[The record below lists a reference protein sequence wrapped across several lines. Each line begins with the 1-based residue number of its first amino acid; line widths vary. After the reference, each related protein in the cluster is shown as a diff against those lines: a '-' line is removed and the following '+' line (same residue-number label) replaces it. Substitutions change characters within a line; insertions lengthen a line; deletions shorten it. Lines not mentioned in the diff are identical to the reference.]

1 METKM
6 VTQDIRDLIAG
17 QRGDLATTLGGLPE
31 TSWDA
36 PTLCERWRV
45 REVVAHM
52 TMPFRYGVEEFMA
65 ELGKSG
71 GDFTAL
77 SDRLAAR
84 DAAALSP
91 AELTETIRANIRH
104 PWEPPGGGFVGALS
118 HDVIHGL
125 DITVPL
131 GLGFTVPEE
140 RLRIILPSS
149 ADEMSVGFFG
159 VDLDGI
165 ELRAT
170 DMDWTF
176 GTGTL
181 LTGTA
186 QDLLLVICGRK
197 LPPGHLDG
205 KPSAR
210 FTAA

>member
-1 METKM
+1 MA
-6 VTQDIRDLIAG
+6 TQDIKDLIAG
-17 QRGDLATTLGGLPE
+17 QRTDLANVLGSLPE
-31 TSWDA
+31 DAWDA

-52 TMPFRYGVEEFMA
+52 TMPFRYSTEEFMT

-91 AELTETIRANIRH
+91 AELTETIRANVRH
-104 PWEPPGGGFVGALS
+104 PWEPPGGGPSAPLS
-118 HDVIHGL
+118 HDMIHGL
-125 DITVPL
+125 DVTVPL
-131 GLGFTVPEE
+131 GLAFTVPEE

-149 ADEMSVGFFG
+149 AGELSVKFFG
-159 VDLDGI
+159 TDLDGI

-170 DMDWTF
+170 DIDWTF
-176 GTGTL
+176 GSGTP

-210 FTAA
+210 FTA

>member
-1 METKM
+1 MTS
-6 VTQDIRDLIAG
+6 QDIKDLIAG
-17 QRGDLATTLGGLPE
+17 QRADLANVLGSLPE
-31 TSWDA
+31 DAWDA

-52 TMPFRYGVEEFMA
+52 TMPFRYSTEEFMT
-65 ELGKSG
+65 ELGESG

-91 AELTETIRANIRH
+91 AELTETIRTNVRH
-104 PWEPPGGGFVGALS
+104 PWEPPGGGLSAALS

-131 GLGFTVPEE
+131 GLAFTVPEE
-140 RLRIILPSS
+140 RLRVFLPSS
-149 ADEMSVGFFG
+149 ANELSVKFFG
-159 VDLDGI
+159 IDLDGI

-170 DMDWTF
+170 DIDWTF
-176 GTGTL
+176 GSGTS

-197 LPPGHLDG
+197 LPSGHLVG
-205 KPSAR
+205 EPSAR
-210 FTAA
+210 FTSA